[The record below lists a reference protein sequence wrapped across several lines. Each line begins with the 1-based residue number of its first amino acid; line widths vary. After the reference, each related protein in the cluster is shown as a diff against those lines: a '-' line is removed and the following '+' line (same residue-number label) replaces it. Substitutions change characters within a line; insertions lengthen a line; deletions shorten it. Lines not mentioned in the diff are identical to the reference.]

1 MKFPIALTH
10 KLFDPD
16 FAAPF
21 STGLVEAFLISSQ
34 ISEETCR
41 TYDS

>member
-1 MKFPIALTH
+1 MVKIPIALTH
-10 KLFDPD
+10 KLFDPH

-41 TYDS
+41 L